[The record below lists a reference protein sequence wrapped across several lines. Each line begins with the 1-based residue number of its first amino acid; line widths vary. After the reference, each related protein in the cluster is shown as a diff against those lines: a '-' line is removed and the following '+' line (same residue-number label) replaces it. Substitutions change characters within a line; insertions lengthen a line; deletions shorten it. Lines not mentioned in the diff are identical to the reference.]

1 MDFGYEIE
9 KFYIPWDDMI
19 KGARFLILKE
29 SKTMRLLE
37 KDKILMTD
45 LKQGFAGN
53 CALIACLAALSRRP
67 EFITQIVPKVVRL
80 RDVTKYQFNMYHKG
94 RPIKVIIDDV
104 LPFDKKNRLLYAG
117 SLRNIKFFLAS
128 LLEK

>member
-9 KFYIPWDDMI
+9 KFDIPWDHMI
-19 KGARFLILKE
+19 KGARFLRLKE

-53 CALIACLAALSRRP
+53 CALIACLAALPRRP
-67 EFITQIVPKVVRL
+67 EFITRIVPKVVKL
-80 RDVTKYQFNMYHKG
+80 SNITKYQFNMFHKG
-94 RPIKVIIDDV
+94 RPIK
-104 LPFDKKNRLLYAG
+104 L
-117 SLRNIKFFLAS
+117 
-128 LLEK
+128 